1 MGKRIISR
9 RTLEMRFIHS
19 KDKEQRQITVAVMTN
34 TEGFARAKILK
45 KFGIANTFLCG
56 FSGIFGFG
64 EPTDIEKAL
73 CIDKLKM
80 KDKYSAV
87 VKCQNGDIPDEQI
100 GEQEAR
106 KKVLNNLKKAEQKAY
121 KKWQVAMLKKIKEA
135 NPDTFANAVTEAY
148 KDTGKVMFI
157 VD

>member
-1 MGKRIISR
+1 MK
-9 RTLEMRFIHS
+9 FIHG
-19 KDKEQRQITVAVMTN
+19 KDKEERQITVAVMTN

-45 KFGIANTFLCG
+45 KFGIANRFLGG

-64 EPTDIEKAL
+64 EPTDIERAL

-80 KDKYSAV
+80 RDKYTAV
-87 VKCQNGDIPDEQI
+87 VKCQNGDTPDEQV
-100 GEQEAR
+100 GEAEAR
-106 KKVLNNLKKAEQKAY
+106 KKALGNIKKAEQKAY

-135 NPDTFANAVTEAY
+135 NPDTFANAVEEAY
-148 KDTGKVMFI
+148 KDTGKVIFV